1 MGKAAQGCPS
11 TNFGKW
17 NDGTECCPCVCFV
30 FGNMC
35 HPKIFCLNTLMMI
48 MIMYHPNGWGGIV
61 VGMVLWLGGM
71 VNVILWEWTCSRNT
85 LSLGG
90 WHPALTQMAR
100 LGLNPFCSN
109 SCHHPL
115 SSEYVIPQT
124 LIALALRKP
133 TKTQQNQSKS
143 NWVHLVFLAF
153 LKCFWSSGGIIVGDF
168 FAKKTP
174 NKQALD
180 DILRDTHSC
189 CVVLGAF
196 HGSQIDIH
204 IYIYMH
210 LHLHLHLHLH
220 VHTCIRTHV

>member
-1 MGKAAQGCPS
+1 
-11 TNFGKW
+11 
-17 NDGTECCPCVCFV
+17 
-30 FGNMC
+30 
-35 HPKIFCLNTLMMI
+35 
-48 MIMYHPNGWGGIV
+48 
-61 VGMVLWLGGM
+61 
-71 VNVILWEWTCSRNT
+71 
-85 LSLGG
+85 
-90 WHPALTQMAR
+90 MAR

-204 IYIYMH
+204 IYIYAFTFTFTFTFTCTYMYTY
-210 LHLHLHLHLH
+210 
-220 VHTCIRTHV
+220 TCIIYTVLYPSCLLYSLKQ